1 MKKTVF
7 ITGSANGIGKHL
19 SDVFYHQGYNVVATD
34 FLIEKLQNQT
44 KGWNTENC
52 LIGKLN
58 VIDIENWQ
66 NVVQKTIN
74 KFGKIDILLNV
85 AGVITP
91 GFVEDFALKDI
102 DYHIDINVKGVMY
115 GTKLWRMKCLNKV
128 LGTSLILLRWQEL
141 PLFMEFPYILPLN
154 TL

>member
-19 SDVFYHQGYNVVATD
+19 SDVFYHQGYNVVATY

-66 NVVQKTIN
+66 NVVQKTIH
-74 KFGKIDILLNV
+74 KFEKIDILLNV
-85 AGVITP
+85 AG
-91 GFVEDFALKDI
+91 GNYA
-102 DYHIDINVKGVMY
+102 
-115 GTKLWRMKCLNKV
+115 
-128 LGTSLILLRWQEL
+128 
-141 PLFMEFPYILPLN
+141 
-154 TL
+154 